1 MKALCWYRVAAK
13 WFSFFIFGAGTL
25 ILVTAFFPF
34 MRLLLHPRRR
44 FQKSA
49 RLLVSLSFR
58 FFVGI
63 MTALRIVELR
73 PGDRLAYRKLGGKI
87 AAANHPSL
95 LDVVMLISLIPNAD
109 CIVRGSLTRTIM
121 RGIIRQLYIPNSGN
135 AETLI
140 ADCVASIKEGN
151 CIIIFPEGTR
161 TPRGGKQAFKKGAV
175 RIALAAG
182 CPIVPVRIGGTDKFG
197 LGKKDPWTGF
207 SPAEKYV
214 YRLEIL
220 DELESEAWAGMNTAL
235 AARRWNKALY
245 RALFP
250 AGDTII

>member
-1 MKALCWYRVAAK
+1 MKALYRYHVAAK
-13 WFSFFIFGAGTL
+13 WFSFFIFGVGTL
-25 ILVTAFFPF
+25 ILVTAFFPV
-34 MRLLLHPRRR
+34 MRLFLHPRRR

-49 RLLVSLSFR
+49 RSLVSFVFR

-73 PGDRLAYRKLGGKI
+73 PGDRRAYRKLGGKI

-95 LDVVMLISLIPNAD
+95 LDVVMLIALIPNAD

-135 AETLI
+135 AEKLI
-140 ADCVASIKEGN
+140 GDCVASIREGN

-161 TPRGGKQAFKKGAV
+161 TPRAGGQKFKKGAV
-175 RIALAAG
+175 RIALAAR
-182 CPIVPVRIGGTDKFG
+182 CPIVPIRIGGTDKFG
-197 LGKKDPWTGF
+197 LGKKDPWTAF
-207 SPAEKYV
+207 NPTEKYV

-220 DELESEAWAGMNTAL
+220 DELTGETWADMNTAL
-235 AARRWNKALY
+235 AVRRWNEALY
-245 RALFP
+245 RALFS
-250 AGDTII
+250 